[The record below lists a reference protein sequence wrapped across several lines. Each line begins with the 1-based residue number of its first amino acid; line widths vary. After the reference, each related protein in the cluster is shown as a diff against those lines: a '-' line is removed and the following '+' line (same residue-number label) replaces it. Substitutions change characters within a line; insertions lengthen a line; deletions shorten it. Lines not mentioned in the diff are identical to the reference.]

1 MGTKKEAAKRKAD
14 WYRAILEGRVLKLNH
29 GQTMKE
35 RAERSLQDDLHDG
48 LISEG
53 PVFLHENGKA
63 ILIGEMRNRSFIP
76 KEGPRTIADKLLE
89 ARASRED
96 AAERERIYGRKRRV

>member
-14 WYRAILEGRVLKLNH
+14 WNRAILEGRVLKLNH

-35 RAERSLQDDLHDG
+35 
-48 LISEG
+48 
-53 PVFLHENGKA
+53 
-63 ILIGEMRNRSFIP
+63 
-76 KEGPRTIADKLLE
+76 EGPRTIADKLLE